1 MISVRKKAGLTHES
15 TYGSLFVSE
24 RASNTHRLF
33 CWEGCTDTSTGSV
46 HRKFSDR
53 EHCQQ
58 YGRDNG
64 IVHID
69 TRQDIH

>member
-15 TYGSLFVSE
+15 TYGSLFV
-24 RASNTHRLF
+24 RGIQHAQTF
-33 CWEGCTDTSTGSV
+33 CREGCTDTSTGSV

>member
-1 MISVRKKAGLTHES
+1 MDFEKLSAER
-15 TYGSLFVSE
+15 YSL
-24 RASNTHRLF
+24 
-33 CWEGCTDTSTGSV
+33 
-46 HRKFSDR
+46 RKFSDR